1 MRYADV
7 AASILAYVTFANAV
21 LAAFNLIPAYPMD
34 GGRVLRAL
42 LWRLRGDRDRATATA
57 ALVGIAFG
65 LCFAVGGLVAVA
77 ATRTWQ
83 FAWYVVVAGF
93 LVRTSW
99 AQYRA
104 LRRASLAVSVRPWR
118 PPASEVVS
126 VGVQTAD
133 RWSV

>member
-1 MRYADV
+1 MTVDRVQPGDPLS
-7 AASILAYVTFANAV
+7 AANQ
-21 LAAFNLIPAYPMD
+21 NELID
-34 GGRVLRAL
+34 GLNRLLTDGGGRVLRAL

-57 ALVGIAFG
+57 ALVGIGFG
-65 LCFAVGGLVAVA
+65 LCFAAGGLVAVA

-99 AQYRA
+99 VQYRA
-104 LRRASLAVSVRPWR
+104 LRRAPGTVSVRPSR
-118 PPASEVVS
+118 PSVSESVS
-126 VGVQTAD
+126 VGVRTAD